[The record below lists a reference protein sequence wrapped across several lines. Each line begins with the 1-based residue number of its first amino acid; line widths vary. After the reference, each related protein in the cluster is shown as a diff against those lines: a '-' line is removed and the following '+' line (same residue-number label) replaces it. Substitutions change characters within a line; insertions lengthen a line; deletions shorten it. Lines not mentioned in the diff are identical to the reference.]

1 MEFQS
6 EKECYDF
13 EANLTL
19 LKLYQFSPQRVD
31 RTVAAQILLK
41 ALTQLPNTDFVILKC
56 VLAQNLVCVCVCVC
70 VHACACVCVRACMC
84 VCVCVCMHACVYV
97 HVCVMFLLTASG
109 PHYPGSGGTSQFA
122 GMLSVQEFLV
132 GSEGTLGHSQ
142 QSHCLQDG
150 H

>member
-1 MEFQS
+1 M
-6 EKECYDF
+6 
-13 EANLTL
+13 
-19 LKLYQFSPQRVD
+19 
-31 RTVAAQILLK
+31 
-41 ALTQLPNTDFVILKC
+41 
-56 VLAQNLVCVCVCVC
+56 
-70 VHACACVCVRACMC
+70 RACMFMC
-84 VCVCVCMHACVYV
+84 VVCVVCVCMFVCVRACVYV
-97 HVCVMFLLTASG
+97 HVCVMFLLIASG